1 MRLLDTLNYFIQQS
15 EGDLQGLEWD
25 IREETNYD
33 GDHHQLIMDDLCD
46 SYDHVKL
53 LLEDLHQIKSVIEQ
67 LEAKND

>member
-33 GDHHQLIMDDLCD
+33 GDHHQLIMDNLRIL
-46 SYDHVKL
+46 YF
-53 LLEDLHQIKSVIEQ
+53 
-67 LEAKND
+67 